1 MGWRGIR
8 GSSACADFARG
19 LGLGAGDS
27 RGLYN
32 SGVVGRMIVP
42 LLTRGATLLVP
53 LLLVD
58 AGFAQTI
65 VIETSTILDGRG
77 GVLKGQQIV
86 VEGSRIRSVG
96 LGNAAATYDLRG
108 LTVMPGWIDTHIHL
122 TWHFDSHHKLMNQ
135 SEPPQAAALY
145 AAENAWVTL
154 QGGFTTVESVGAA
167 MDVDV
172 RDRISEGSLPGP
184 RILTSVRQITD
195 KSGTPDEIRALVRKT
210 KAETADVIKLFAT
223 SGLGAGGAQSMSDAQ
238 IESACGEAK
247 AVGLRA
253 VVHAIGTDGAKA
265 AVLAGCTSIEHGD
278 FLDDATLKLMAER
291 GTYFDPNF
299 LVLHNYLENRAS
311 FNFPEATFV
320 ALEKALDPTADVL
333 RRARLHQVKIVF
345 GTDAVAGAHGRNA
358 EEFIYRV
365 RDGHDAPMEA
375 IKSATSVAAE
385 SLGLGDRIGTVA
397 AGFDADLVATD
408 GNPLEDITAVRRVVF
423 VMKGGKVYRN
433 SR

>member
-1 MGWRGIR
+1 VVLLFVL
-8 GSSACADFARG
+8 SA
-19 LGLGAGDS
+19 
-27 RGLYN
+27 
-32 SGVVGRMIVP
+32 V
-42 LLTRGATLLVP
+42 
-53 LLLVD
+53 
-58 AGFAQTI
+58 GFAQTI

-96 LGNAAATYDLRG
+96 VGNAAATYDLRG

-135 SEPPQAAALY
+135 SEPPHAAALY

-195 KSGTPDEIRALVRKT
+195 KSGTPDEIRALVRRT

-238 IESACGEAK
+238 IEAACGEAK

-311 FNFPEATFV
+311 FNFAEATFV

-333 RRARLHQVKIVF
+333 RRARLHHVKIVF

-365 RDGHDAPMEA
+365 RDGHDAPMDTL
-375 IKSATSVAAE
+375 KSATSVAAE
-385 SLGLGDRIGTVA
+385 SLGLGDRVGTIA
-397 AGFDADLVATD
+397 AGFEADLVATD

-433 SR
+433 AH